1 MPYRRKERFS
11 MKKIVSVLLIM
22 VMCLCLCSC
31 GDKGENEVSSGID
44 SVKETKNNVDIMS
57 LDDGVTLE
65 SLKEMV
71 KTDTD
76 ETVASLYSEWETLKT
91 NINTYDDYEKSAT
104 TVEDFYEKIVEEN
117 RLLCIRL
124 REYCYLY
131 AKLVLDSGMSFDDM
145 YDELEEIHDEI
156 YEDAGDTVHD
166 EIYDGILDDMKEYY
180 YDGILDDAKDDVEY
194 SDWYDIRSD
203 EYEWWYDARSDVYE
217 DYYDF
222 RSDSYDFYY
231 DMRGDIYSEEIDEAK
246 ETMNDFKE
254 DIIDLKD

>member
-1 MPYRRKERFS
+1 
-11 MKKIVSVLLIM
+11 MKRLVSVIM
-22 VMCLCLCSC
+22 VFVMSVCLCSC
-31 GDKGENEVSSGID
+31 GNSATKGANTSMKNTE
-44 SVKETKNNVDIMS
+44 ETKNNVDIMS
-57 LDDGVTLE
+57 MDEGVTFE

-71 KTDTD
+71 KKDTD
-76 ETVASLYSEWETLKT
+76 ETIASLYSEWEIMKADIDT
-91 NINTYDDYEKSAT
+91 YEKYVQNT
-104 TVEDFYEKIVEEN
+104 ETVEEFYDKVIDEN
-117 RLLCIRL
+117 GLLCIRL

-156 YEDAGDTVHD
+156 YEDAGDAIHD
-166 EIYDGILDDMKEYY
+166 EIYDGILDEMKEYY

-194 SDWYDIRSD
+194 SDWYDVRSD

-222 RSDSYDFYY
+222 RDDSYGFYY
-231 DMRGDIYSEEIDEAK
+231 DMRGDIYSEEIDEAN
-246 ETMNDFKE
+246 ETMDDFKE